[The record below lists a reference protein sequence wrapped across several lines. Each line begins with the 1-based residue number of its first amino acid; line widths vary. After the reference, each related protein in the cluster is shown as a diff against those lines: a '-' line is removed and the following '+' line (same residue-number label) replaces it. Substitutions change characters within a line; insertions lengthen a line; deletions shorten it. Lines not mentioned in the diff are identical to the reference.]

1 MALSYFLAQLIGLV
15 LALFAVAGLIRPK
28 LISTAL
34 RDFDHESFSTMT
46 IGLIGMAA
54 GLALVLAHN
63 VWDGTWRVWITLFG
77 WAALLKGFAY
87 LVAPKWLLGVSRSLL
102 KSESLTRTFLVLVLI
117 LGAYLTYVGFWSY

>member
-102 KSESLTRTFLVLVLI
+102 KSESWTRAFLVLVLI